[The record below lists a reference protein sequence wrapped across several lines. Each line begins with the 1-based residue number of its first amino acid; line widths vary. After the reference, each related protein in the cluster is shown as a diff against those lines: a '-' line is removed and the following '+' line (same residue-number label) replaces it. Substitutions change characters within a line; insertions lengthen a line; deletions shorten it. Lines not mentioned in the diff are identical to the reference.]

1 MLGEQNGKLR
11 RDLMEKEME
20 LERMSQS
27 APTNQP
33 ERVEVGGR
41 GEGSDEV
48 RKLWQ
53 KVGQLNHVIN
63 AKNRDIMAMKNQL
76 DRTNSQIGVDR
87 SMLSH
92 HSSAQQQA
100 SFGSKKD

>member
-53 KVGQLNHVIN
+53 KVG
-63 AKNRDIMAMKNQL
+63 
-76 DRTNSQIGVDR
+76 
-87 SMLSH
+87 
-92 HSSAQQQA
+92 
-100 SFGSKKD
+100 